1 MGIEHIQFIRGTAE
15 AMVQVNPLLLAG
27 ELGLETDTGKYKI
40 GDGVTA
46 WNSLNYSGLR
56 VPSGDSVYVV
66 KGGSYV
72 PALLVEK
79 PSEWTPTID
88 DADIVITVDE
98 DMKPYQLAGNNVA
111 VNIEESEGN

>member
-1 MGIEHIQFIRGTAE
+1 MAVEHIQFIRGTAE
-15 AMVQVNPLLLAG
+15 AMTEVNPLLLAG
-27 ELGLETDTGKYKI
+27 ELGIETDTGKYKI
-40 GDGVTA
+40 GDGVTT

-56 VPSGDSVYVV
+56 VPSENSVYVV
-66 KGGSYV
+66 KGGDYV

-98 DMKPYQLAGNNVA
+98 DMTAYQLTGTNTE
-111 VNIEESEGN
+111 VNT

>member
-1 MGIEHIQFIRGTAE
+1 MNIEHIQFIRGTAE
-15 AMVQVNPLLLAG
+15 AMTEVNPLLLAG

-56 VPSGDSVYVV
+56 VPSGSSVYVV

-88 DADIVITVDE
+88 DADIVIIVDE
-98 DMKPYQLAGNNVA
+98 DMTAYQLTGTNTEVL
-111 VNIEESEGN
+111 S

>member
-40 GDGVTA
+40 GDGVQA
-46 WNSLNYSGLR
+46 WNSLDYSGLR
-56 VPSGDSVYVV
+56 VPSGNSVYVV
-66 KGGSYV
+66 KSGSYV

-88 DADIVITVDE
+88 DTDIVITVDE
-98 DMKPYQLAGNNVA
+98 DMTAYQLTGTNTEVLP
-111 VNIEESEGN
+111 